1 MGACVF
7 TITSWQCWM
16 VSLAGSC
23 FCLMSAFSLLTMF
36 TTAFSSSFTS
46 RGLCGM
52 CACGYVCVCVCV
64 FAYVCVCVCVVCV
77 VELHWEDVY
86 KQSPHI
92 IQEHHAYLLRVH
104 RKMILPWFCGS
115 GMPAQVVTAYCV
127 AVSWARH
134 LTAYW
139 SPCSHKM

>member
-1 MGACVF
+1 MCVHDHQLAVLDGQPGWVLLLLDVS
-7 TITSWQCWM
+7 ILTSDHVYHGFLQ
-16 VSLAGSC
+16 
-23 FCLMSAFSLLTMF
+23 LLHIKRTVWVCV
-36 TTAFSSSFTS
+36 
-46 RGLCGM
+46 RVGM
-52 CACGYVCVCVCV
+52 CACVYVCLHM
-64 FAYVCVCVCVVCV
+64 CVCVCVVCV